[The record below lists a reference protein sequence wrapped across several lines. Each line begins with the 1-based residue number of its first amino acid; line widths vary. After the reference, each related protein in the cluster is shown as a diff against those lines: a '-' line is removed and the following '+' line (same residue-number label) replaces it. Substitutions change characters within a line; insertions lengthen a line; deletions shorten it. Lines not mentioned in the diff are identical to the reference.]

1 MASTAYTRTL
11 SRAMETLGGPAR
23 LAVAL
28 RVSESKLALWLQGDE
43 NPPTEVFAEALE
55 IVARGP
61 LRARAPQ
68 DSGPRKKA

>member
-28 RVSESKLALWLQGDE
+28 RVTESKLALWLQGDE
-43 NPPTEVFAEALE
+43 VPPMEVFAEALE

-68 DSGPRKKA
+68 DSEPRKKA